1 MLGARPESSPTT
13 FRGPQAAGASS
24 ENGGV
29 AFVHP
34 TPGAPSRARVVS
46 PSGFLY
52 LTSPPLIE
60 EARSAMPTKK
70 ELPDNWPV
78 LEHAGLLDA
87 PAPWEDP
94 SAWRFDRDRREYVLR
109 QVTLA
114 AGIVVGCSPASSF
127 RSAFSASAVGAQRAM
142 SRL

>member
-1 MLGARPESSPTT
+1 
-13 FRGPQAAGASS
+13 
-24 ENGGV
+24 
-29 AFVHP
+29 
-34 TPGAPSRARVVS
+34 
-46 PSGFLY
+46 

-109 QVTLA
+109 RSWWSRTRHRVASAIVVLAVFAWTLA
-114 AGIVVGCSPASSF
+114 VVVVAG
-127 RSAFSASAVGAQRAM
+127 SA
-142 SRL
+142 LLH